1 MTIIISDAENGFV
14 VNVKESN
21 DLSYY
26 YVAIDVA
33 DVCAI
38 IEAVLANPDP
48 IDLGHLAYEAV
59 PRDR

>member
-1 MTIIISDAENGFV
+1 MNIIVTNAENGFV
-14 VNVKESN
+14 VNVKESD

-26 YVAIDVA
+26 YVALDVG

-38 IEAVLANPDP
+38 IETVLTNPDP